1 MRALLA
7 FRHGE
12 AAVNRPDLFVP
23 GADDR
28 TYPLTDI
35 GVGQAERAGVWAAET
50 FDWVKWGAYVAAVS
64 QFVRA
69 QQTYRDMGLP
79 ETPLLVHPGLNE
91 QDWGDFMSADPP
103 EELRASFDAD
113 YETHIAA
120 KAPHGESTLDLYH
133 RLRAALSDLT
143 LRFGDA
149 SMVLVTHGRA
159 LMVLRMILERVP
171 PTDAGWHFVRRN
183 ASELSN
189 CGALYYPDLRLPST
203 LADAEGRLATL
214 NPPYSS
220 YASLSWE
227 PYLGAVFEPDPS

>member
-28 TYPLTDI
+28 TYPLTET
-35 GVGQAERAGVWAAET
+35 GAGQARRAGAWAAGT
-50 FDWVKWGAYVAAVS
+50 FDWVKEGAYVAAVS

-69 QQTYRDMGLP
+69 QQTYRGMGLP
-79 ETPLLVHPGLNE
+79 EAPLLVHPGLNE

-103 EELRASFDAD
+103 EGLRASFDAD

-120 KAPHGESTLDLYH
+120 KAPHGESTLDLYN
-133 RLRAALSDLT
+133 RMRAALSDLT
-143 LRFGDA
+143 LRSGDA

-159 LMVLRMILERVP
+159 LLMLRMILEGVP
-171 PTDAGWHFVRRN
+171 PTDAGWRFVRRS
-183 ASELSN
+183 AAELSN
-189 CGALYYPDLRLPST
+189 CGALYYPDLRLPPT
-203 LADAEGRLATL
+203 PRGAGGRLSAL
-214 NPPYSS
+214 DPPYSC
-220 YASLSWE
+220 YASFPWE
-227 PYLGAVFEPDPS
+227 PYLGTLFGHA